1 MYNFIDIN
9 SYDSSKPL
17 PSEAVF
23 FNGESLD
30 QKVSGFKTL
39 YVEGRESL
47 ENEFQELSLNA
58 LDGSSITSQ
67 RVLSRNLVIGFE
79 LSGDSP
85 TQFETNYRDL
95 VKKIMTREDAKWSF
109 NDELSV
115 YYLGRLKTI
124 PAPEAHTIR
133 QIMTMEIY
141 CADPYKYSVTEKEIT
156 PLSDSASGTLG
167 FQIENNGIIPVPIR
181 IEAQFTDRNG
191 YLTAYSSGM
200 DFDTLSAT
208 SAGGTIEL
216 GDKTELNKVK
226 VAKDQMT
233 LDWADFLADTTIKT
247 TSPGPTLAP
256 EGLTWFYPHAM
267 NTVEE
272 YGDTWLYNSDEG
284 DHQGGWVCGALKRLP
299 IKTDAEGKTATKD
312 FTVYVK
318 HWFETSAMGECGD
331 QDISIY
337 TADDKLIA
345 RTRIYKDDAS
355 GNAAHC
361 VFQWEYGTFRS
372 FEFQASWDS
381 PVGSNIW
388 SGGEPCGHDRITKK
402 DDWIEFFFAAKYYR
416 FHDSRLTEMKAAKV
430 QIAIANY
437 VGQRPV
443 AVNRMTNLSFYS
455 LGVLT
460 DQDVETVF
468 KPGSSVL
475 IDSSEGKSYVNGQY
489 RPDLEI
495 LGSNY
500 LKAYPGMNMAFIEP
514 SRYVEDGSYSAKMY
528 IREAW
533 L

>member
-1 MYNFIDIN
+1 MKLDVKINNKSLCDEIGLKIISIKGREQLSKEHDYTDIKGVHGAKN
-9 SYDSSKPL
+9 YSSSYPVREIEIHYQMLRTANQAYRIAHSRL
-17 PSEAVF
+17 
-23 FNGESLD
+23 NGFLD
-30 QKVSGFKTL
+30 QDDMQL
-39 YVEGRESL
+39 
-47 ENEFQELSLNA
+47 
-58 LDGSSITSQ
+58 I
-67 RVLSRNLVIGFE
+67 
-79 LSGDSP
+79 
-85 TQFETNYRDL
+85 
-95 VKKIMTREDAKWSF
+95 F
-109 NDELSV
+109 NDEPDKYFVAS
-115 YYLGRLKTI
+115 KAECSDASI
-124 PAPEAHTIR
+124 KFI
-133 QIMTMEIY
+133 
-141 CADPYKYSVTEKEIT
+141 CFDPCKYSVTEKEIT

-181 IEAQFTDRNG
+181 IEAQFTDRNS

-284 DHQGGWVCGALKRLP
+284 DHQGGWMCGALKRLP

-318 HWFETSAMGECGD
+318 HWFETSAMGECGE

-355 GNAAHC
+355 GNVAHC

-381 PVGSNIW
+381 PMGSHIW

-402 DDWIEFFFAAKYYR
+402 DDWIEFYFDAKYYR

-443 AVNRMTNLSFYS
+443 AVNRMTNLSFHS